1 MNITQNEHAVLR
13 SLLTNYYTSHNGGIP
28 DTYEAGDFAVWTHSI
43 ADAHEPYRGTPRSLP
58 GIVSSLVKKG
68 LVKSEGGGKDD
79 CTYLT
84 EAGYNEAIR
93 LGPVKGE

>member
-1 MNITQNEHAVLR
+1 MNITPNEHAVLR
-13 SLLTNYYTSHNGGIP
+13 SLLTNYYTSENGAIP
-28 DTYEAGDFAVWTHSI
+28 DSYDACSMMVWTHSI
-43 ADAHEPYRGTPRSLP
+43 ADANEPYRGLPRSLP

-79 CTYLT
+79 CTWLT
-84 EAGYNEAIR
+84 ETGFNEAIR